1 MKPTLAADE
10 LRRNITQYLTTTFA
24 LDDDATRDAL
34 EQFFNDPA
42 EGIFRGPY
50 LRIRTPFRPTDL
62 DWRKHLDWAPAGFR
76 PHQHQARAFE
86 RLSTLHGPAEP
97 TLVTTGTGSGKTE
110 SFLVPILDHCARA
123 RRNGAGNGI
132 KAILLYPMNAL
143 AGDQAGRIDKRLQ
156 DPALAGVTAGLYIGD
171 TPETKFARVLNSRT
185 EIRRV
190 RPDILI
196 TNYKML
202 DLLLQRMDDL
212 RLWDDADINYVVLDE
227 FHTYD
232 GAQGTDV
239 AMLLRRLASA
249 TGTSRPDAPLGDI
262 CPVATSATVGG
273 DGTDTET
280 RTELLEVAGRV
291 FGTSFTDSSIVGE
304 DRLTVDEFIDDIDVT
319 LPVSSPRELA
329 GAPDPARDP
338 EALAEIAKIV
348 LGEAITDP
356 ADLGGKL
363 KQHILTY
370 AVLQVLSGG
379 PATVDTVLAGLPKNG
394 AYAWGTE
401 TRTHPKAAAIALS
414 RFIGLL
420 SHARDPQAPDR
431 PLLHVDAHLWVRS
444 VSRLLRRITAEPG
457 FHWFG
462 EANQHDNGG
471 HTVIDVVPGDDA
483 RTERVSRPSGYL
495 PAVYCRHCG
504 RSGWMALSPESDP
517 AELITE
523 ADRVYRAAFTDD
535 KRRRRALIHASF
547 AEAERRA
554 AGADV
559 PVLLLE
565 ADGARVRP
573 LKQADVEAKALDGVF
588 VLADLRN
595 DKAADDAAA
604 QDRCPG
610 CGLDNGIRFL
620 GSGLASLVSVA
631 VTDLFTSN
639 GLERGERKTL
649 IFSDSVQD
657 AAHRAGFVADRAYTF
672 SLRVL
677 LTSRLVEGRAIA
689 LNDLIADVIEAAAD
703 DFDDDSYTLAAVVP
717 PDVRD
722 LPGVSDLL
730 AGGAATQATWDLVA
744 ERLAFAAIC
753 EFGVRS
759 RQGRTIE
766 LTRTAAVHVDI
777 ANPDEVAAL
786 ARDVHQRLGGD
797 LTIDGTLPPLDD
809 YLTFVHGVA
818 QRMRTSGAIKHHWL
832 DPYIDQTGMRRW
844 QIWGGRP
851 TGMPAFPNGVSAPI
865 FLLGDRKSR
874 SLFDDVS
881 SPSGWFADWASR
893 CLRIPKPQAG
903 RYLTQLLPALAD
915 IGALARHSA
924 RDNSIIYGFRPGHVR
939 IQLLGDGELDQ
950 ASVAC
955 DACGRHQPL
964 FPGHEHVWLGKS
976 CPRFRCTGVLT
987 AEAKPGAGRDFQ
999 FDYYRQ
1005 LYRSAE
1011 PYQVVAA
1018 EHTGVLNREQ
1028 RERVEKGFRDRVK
1041 NTDPNVLSAT
1051 PTLELGIDIGDLSA
1065 VLLASVPSSPANYVQ
1080 RAGRAGRATGNAL
1093 LLSFVGRRPRE
1104 LYYLAEPLEMIA
1116 GRIAPPGCYLSAVEI
1131 LKRQYIAHLV
1141 DLAARGRLPDVLPLP
1156 GQASLLF
1163 GESGW
1168 LSDFAASALA
1178 NAHELVEPFLAL
1190 FPSEPDDETA
1200 RQAHEAVREFAVSG
1214 VQVRAAEI
1222 ATVFQAKIDDLQA
1235 KLVAIQRA
1243 RGGLT
1248 AGDSEHAQLAR
1259 ELERE
1264 RRAITRRITELQR
1277 RKGAQEFL
1285 VESGMLPNYAL
1296 VDDPVELE
1304 GTLYWQETDAS
1315 GGVRH
1320 DSELREYTRPAQLAL
1335 TELAPGNTF
1344 YVNGYKHH
1352 ITGLD
1357 LGSPGRE
1364 HWRHWRLCPNCGY
1377 ARTFNAL
1384 EDTSAC
1390 ERCKSPAI
1398 ADAGCLHKVLAPRR
1412 VSARDRRD
1420 NARVSDDS
1428 DDRDRMYYEVATT
1441 VDIAPQDI
1449 APGSWRRRG
1458 MAFGVDYAGK
1468 ASIRRFNLGRKRF
1481 DVLPSGTVAGE
1492 QVRITGFGVCT
1503 ICGFATADDPGGTP
1517 QTHTG
1522 ESSGTSIANN
1532 PHRPWCRRK
1541 RDPDSGSDERVVLVH
1556 DLTTEAI
1563 RILLPAVTT
1572 LVDERRASFTAA
1584 LLAGVAAHYRGEP
1597 DHLRIVPASMP
1608 DQETGERRRFLVL
1621 YDSLPGGTGYL
1632 HRLSK
1637 AEDFAAVLRSARA
1650 IIKSCPCRADGK
1662 RACHRC
1668 LLSRVPDEDHPF
1680 VDAKLAFN
1688 LIGELLGEGKFST
1701 DEIETVAEIPLVDQV
1716 ESELEDQFLNALTT
1730 WCADPASPGTIASRV
1745 SVANKEILDLRID
1758 APVTAQV
1765 IHWQVELHKNLRD
1778 QIPDV
1783 MFTRLD
1789 GAPLKVA
1796 VYLDGLSWHASV
1808 KHNRIAT
1815 DAAKRM
1821 RLRADGMFVFQLTWD
1836 DVVRWSSGEQRE
1848 WQPYLATAQQTA
1860 RSHYQRSGGR
1870 GADLDDFIWT
1880 NPVRSLLAFLS
1891 EPDPQGWRQLAE
1903 AALAGLLAHD
1913 PSAREIITTDS
1924 AGADERIEAALEGVS
1939 MPASAAGDITIVR
1952 HSDVDGGRI
1961 VFAVDR
1967 RGPAAVFSGFTV
1979 LADDPRSVGAAD
1991 HRPRWASWLRW
2002 GDLLQFL
2009 NVGPGDG
2016 IQLAASDLTLACSE
2030 DLAISDGTGA
2040 YAVLRA
2046 EDSARDVDF
2055 DSTVDMRWPGVMAEL
2070 APDDVELHD
2079 LARTLAA
2086 HAVPRPEVGYELGSA
2101 GWVAEMAWPDRK
2113 VAVFIDVI
2121 GPEEAR
2127 RRDTAYASAGW
2138 KAKLV
2143 REWPL
2148 DGLISL
2154 LGESDVDGRALEKG
2168 EEL

>member
-50 LRIRTPFRPTDL
+50 MRIRTPFRPTDL
-62 DWRKHLDWAPAGFR
+62 DWRRHLDWAPVGFR

-86 RLSTLHGPAEP
+86 RLSTLHGPAQP

-123 RRNGAGNGI
+123 RRNGAGNGV

-143 AGDQAGRIDKRLQ
+143 ASDQADRINKRLE
-156 DPALAGVTAGLYIGD
+156 DPALAKVTAGLYIGD
-171 TPETKFARVLNSRT
+171 TPETEFTRVFTSRT
-185 EIRRV
+185 EIRRA

-212 RLWDDADINYVVLDE
+212 RLWDEADIKYVVLDE

-249 TGTSRPDAPLGDI
+249 TEASRPDAPLGDI

-273 DGTDTET
+273 DGTDTKT
-280 RTELLEVAGRV
+280 RAELLDVAGRV
-291 FGTSFTDSSIVGE
+291 FGTPFTEPSIVGE
-304 DRLTVDEFIDDIDVT
+304 DRLAVDEFVDDIDVT
-319 LPVSSPRELA
+319 LPVASPRELA

-338 EALAEIAKIV
+338 EALAEIARIV
-348 LGEAITDP
+348 LGEPITDP
-356 ADLGGKL
+356 VALGGKL

-370 AVLQVLSGG
+370 AVLQVLSAG
-379 PATVDTVLAGLPKNG
+379 PATVEAVLAGLPKNG

-401 TRTHPKAAAIALS
+401 TRTHPKAAAVALS

-420 SHARDPQAPDR
+420 SHARDPRAADR
-431 PLLHVDAHLWVRS
+431 PLLHIEAHLWVRS
-444 VSRLLRRITAEPG
+444 VSRLMRRITAEPG

-462 EANQHDNGG
+462 ETNQHDSGG
-471 HTVIDVVPGDDA
+471 HTVIDAVAGDDVP
-483 RTERVSRPSGYL
+483 TERVNRPSGYL

-547 AEAERRA
+547 TEAEQRA
-554 AGADV
+554 AGADI
-559 PVLLLE
+559 PLLVLE

-573 LKQADVEAKALDGVF
+573 LTQADVDARAPGGVF

-595 DKAADDAAA
+595 DKSADDAAER
-604 QDRCPG
+604 DWCPG

-639 GLERGERKTL
+639 ELERQERKTL

-657 AAHRAGFVADRAYTF
+657 AAHRAGFVADRAFTF

-677 LTSRLVEGRAIA
+677 LASRLVEGQAIV
-689 LNDLIADVIEAAAD
+689 LNDLIADLIAAAT
-703 DFDDDSYTLAAVVP
+703 DSYTLASVVP
-717 PDVRD
+717 PDLRG
-722 LPGVSDLL
+722 LPGVPELL

-777 ANPDEVAAL
+777 ENPDQVAAV
-786 ARDVHQRLGGD
+786 ARDVHQQLGGD
-797 LTIDGTLPPLDD
+797 LTIDGTLPALDD

-832 DPYIDQTGMRRW
+832 DPYIDQAGVRRW
-844 QIWGGRP
+844 LIWGGRP
-851 TGMPAFPNGVSAPI
+851 VGMPAFPNGVSAPV
-865 FLLGDRKSR
+865 FLLGDRKRR

-881 SPSGWFADWASR
+881 AAGGWFAGWASR
-893 CLRIPKPQAG
+893 CLGLSRAQAG
-903 RYLTQLLPALAD
+903 KYLAQLLPALAD
-915 IGALARHSA
+915 AGVLAQHSA
-924 RDNSIIYGFRPGHVR
+924 RDNSKVYGFRPGHIR
-939 IQLLGDGELDQ
+939 IQLLSDGELDR

-964 FPGHEHVWLGKS
+964 FPGHEHVWMGKP

-987 AEAKPGAGRDFQ
+987 AQAKPGAGRDFQ

-1018 EHTGVLNREQ
+1018 EHTGVLKREQ
-1028 RERVEKGFRDRVK
+1028 RERVEKGFRERLK
-1041 NTDPNVLSAT
+1041 HTDPNVLSAT
-1051 PTLELGIDIGDLSA
+1051 PTLELGIDIGDLST
-1065 VLLASVPSSPANYVQ
+1065 VLLASVPGRPANYVQ
-1080 RAGRAGRATGNAL
+1080 RVGRAGRATGNAL
-1093 LLSFVGRRPRE
+1093 MLSFVGRRPRE

-1131 LKRQYIAHLV
+1131 LKRQYAAHLV
-1141 DLAARGRLPDVLPLP
+1141 DLAARGRLPGVLPLP

-1190 FPSEPDDETA
+1190 FPFDSDDEPA
-1200 RQAHEAVREFAVSG
+1200 KQAHEALREFAVSG
-1214 VQVRAAEI
+1214 IQVRADEVKA
-1222 ATVFQAKIDDLQA
+1222 VFQAKIDDLHA
-1235 KLVAIQRA
+1235 KLAAIQSA

-1264 RRAITRRITELQR
+1264 RREINRRITDLQR
-1277 RKGAQEFL
+1277 RKGAQEIL
-1285 VESGMLPNYAL
+1285 VELGMLPNYAL

-1315 GGVRH
+1315 GQVRH
-1320 DSELREYTRPAQLAL
+1320 DSEVREYTRPAQLAL

-1357 LGSPGRE
+1357 LGAPGRE
-1364 HWRHWRLCPNCGY
+1364 QWHHWRLCPNCGY
-1377 ARTFNAL
+1377 ARTFKAL

-1390 ERCKSPAI
+1390 ERCDSHAI

-1420 NARVSDDS
+1420 DARVSDDS

-1441 VDIAPQDI
+1441 VDIEPKDI
-1449 APGSWRRRG
+1449 ASGSWRRRG
-1458 MAFGVDYAGK
+1458 MAFGVDYAEK

-1503 ICGFATADDPGGTP
+1503 SCGYATADDPGGAT

-1522 ESSGTSIANN
+1522 QSNGTSIANN
-1532 PHRPWCRRK
+1532 PHRPWCPRK
-1541 RDPDSGSDERVVLVH
+1541 RAPESGSDERVVLVH
-1556 DLTTEAI
+1556 DLSTEAI

-1597 DHLRIVPASMP
+1597 DHLRITPASMP

-1637 AEDFAAVLRSARA
+1637 AEDFAAVLRSARK
-1650 IIKSCPCRADGK
+1650 IIEDCPCRVDGR

-1668 LLSRVPDEDHPF
+1668 LLSRVPDEDHQF
-1680 VDAKLAFN
+1680 VDANEALKLIN
-1688 LIGELLGEGKFST
+1688 ELLGKGEFST

-1716 ESELEDQFLNALTT
+1716 ESELEAQFLDALTS
-1730 WCADPASPGTIASRV
+1730 WCADPASPGTIATRKSGEG
-1745 SVANKEILDLRID
+1745 KELFDLRIV
-1758 APVTAQV
+1758 APGSTQV
-1765 IHWQVELHKNLRD
+1765 IHWQGELHKNLRD

-1789 GAPLKVA
+1789 GAPMKVA
-1796 VYLDGLSWHASV
+1796 VYLDGLRWHASAEY
-1808 KHNRIAT
+1808 NRIAT
-1815 DAAKRM
+1815 DAGKRM
-1821 RLRADGMFVFQLTWD
+1821 RLRADGRFVFQLTWD
-1836 DVVRWSSGEQRE
+1836 DVTRWGRDDQRA
-1848 WQPYLATAQQTA
+1848 WRPYLATAQQTA
-1860 RSHYQRSGGR
+1860 RNHYQRAGGR
-1870 GADLDDFIWT
+1870 GADLDDFVWT

-1903 AALAGLLAHD
+1903 ASLAGLLAHD
-1913 PSAREIITTDS
+1913 PAGREIVTTNS
-1924 AGADERIEAALEGVS
+1924 AGADERIEAALEGRP
-1939 MPASAAGDITIVR
+1939 MPEPADGGITIVR
-1952 HSDVDGGRI
+1952 HTDGQGGR
-1961 VFAVDR
+1961 VVLAVDR

-1979 LADDPRSVGAAD
+1979 LADDLRSVGAAD
-1991 HRPRWASWLRW
+1991 HRVRWASWLRW

-2016 IQLAASDLTLACSE
+2016 IQLAASDVTLACSDE
-2030 DLAISDGTGA
+2030 LAISDGTGA

-2046 EDSARDVDF
+2046 EDSASSREAGF
-2055 DSTVDMRWPGVMAEL
+2055 DSTVDIVWPGVL
-2070 APDDVELHD
+2070 PDLDPADTALHD
-2079 LARTLAA
+2079 LARILAA
-2086 HAVPRPEVGYELGSA
+2086 HDVPRPEVGYELGSA
-2101 GWVAEMAWPDRK
+2101 GWVAEMAWPEQK
-2113 VAVFIDVI
+2113 VAVFIDVT
-2121 GPEEAR
+2121 GAEEAR
-2127 RRDTAYASAGW
+2127 RRDAAYAAAGW
-2138 KAKLV
+2138 EAKLV
-2143 REWPL
+2143 REWLPDRL
-2148 DGLISL
+2148 MSL
-2154 LGESDVDGRALEKG
+2154 VGKSDVDDHAAEMG
-2168 EEL
+2168 EGT